1 MEHPDAICLRKPKVL
16 ASVDD
21 KLWCGPF
28 VDEVGRVVFFDDFA
42 SMGLVR
48 RATPLVVE
56 LRRNVSRSL
65 TFCIM
70 KRAYEEQL
78 ISGEAVV
85 PRVEDLQNREYTLC
99 CYDCASLHHRG
110 RTTP

>member
-1 MEHPDAICLRKPKVL
+1 MSEGDGLLGCGLYVLLEDLLSLRFPRTT
-16 ASVDD
+16 A
-21 KLWCGPF
+21 
-28 VDEVGRVVFFDDFA
+28 
-42 SMGLVR
+42 
-48 RATPLVVE
+48 PLVVE

-65 TFCIM
+65 AFCIM

-99 CYDCASLHHRG
+99 CYDCASLHHRD
-110 RTTP
+110 RTVP